1 MFLLVL
7 CGCAND
13 FNPKTGSIYGV
24 VSYSNSAEPV
34 KGIGVELYTANGS
47 LLLKTV
53 TSDDGSYTFE
63 NLGFGYYILQVVSEG
78 YETAVYEV
86 KVETGRQAR
95 ADMQLVEINTG
106 MTVSTRDVTNIKGNT
121 ATLYGWYD
129 YTYNSD
135 FPTEK
140 GFVYSQSSNPK
151 MGGKNITTTNTEYLD
166 GGYVFTIDI
175 SDLSKGVYYVQA
187 YAKNSKGTT
196 YGGVVSFIVSG
207 IPIVKTL
214 EVANMTGTTATIN
227 GEVEYEGSPVYSE
240 KGFVYSSSFP
250 KPTVNDPVSSTT
262 KVTVSGNSKEFSANI
277 SGLTMGATY
286 YVRTYITNESGTS
299 YGDAVK
305 FISYKIPEGVVYL
318 ADEKLMVMKNDLG
331 SGAWTAMNLLCE
343 QCIYGGY
350 SDWRMPT
357 IGELGILYNK
367 RKEIG
372 GFDSKGRY
380 WSSTSYNSSYY
391 YMEFY
396 DGSISSCSYD
406 YNRYVRAVRT
416 VK

>member
-1 MFLLVL
+1 
-7 CGCAND
+7 
-13 FNPKTGSIYGV
+13 
-24 VSYSNSAEPV
+24 
-34 KGIGVELYTANGS
+34 
-47 LLLKTV
+47 
-53 TSDDGSYTFE
+53 
-63 NLGFGYYILQVVSEG
+63 
-78 YETAVYEV
+78 
-86 KVETGRQAR
+86 
-95 ADMQLVEINTG
+95 
-106 MTVSTRDVTNIKGNT
+106 
-121 ATLYGWYD
+121 
-129 YTYNSD
+129 
-135 FPTEK
+135 
-140 GFVYSQSSNPK
+140 